1 MGRELRG
8 GNRAAAPHLPSGRLH
23 GDRTKIVALA
33 DVNTVMTQNCISG
46 RNMEM
51 EVRQQKMV
59 EVIVAFHVTLI
70 GRAERERDLTIGRL
84 VDLLAVERLQI
95 GYRFCQSRLELI
107 DGRLIVFVAGRLN
120 TREARR
126 AVLSVI
132 RRHLHL
138 TSEIE
143 HVRE

>member
-1 MGRELRG
+1 
-8 GNRAAAPHLPSGRLH
+8 
-23 GDRTKIVALA
+23 
-33 DVNTVMTQNCISG
+33 MTQNRISG
-46 RNMEM
+46 RDMEM

-59 EVIVAFHVTLI
+59 EVVVALHVTLI
-70 GRAERERDLTIGRL
+70 GRAEREGDLTIGRR

-95 GYRFCQSRLELI
+95 GDRSRQPRLELI
-107 DGRLIVFVAGRLN
+107 DRRLIIFVAGRLDA
-120 TREARR
+120 REARR

-143 HVRE
+143 HVREQTRMKKHCGVDFFAAA